1 LELDKYVDY
10 GGSYKTYNLIIV
22 LSVRIL
28 LLLVFISSVQSGK
41 CVSKNARGV
50 PFMPL
55 TILVVDDDLG
65 TRLSIS
71 DYLELSGYLV
81 ITANDGQEALALVL
95 EYQPDL
101 MVTDIVMPRMNGYEL
116 VRQVRQY
123 PEFRLLPVILLTARI
138 KTQERILGYQSG
150 CDLYLPKPFEL
161 EELAAAIRN
170 LLARSQIIQSEFRQS
185 QQKNWDTMEQ
195 VVKEQEK
202 PEPIPS
208 HIEQTEPE
216 KSPWLES
223 LTRREMQVLELL
235 SHGFSNAEMGH
246 KLFLSPRTVEKYVSS
261 LLKKTATNNRAELV
275 RFAIK
280 HGLVE

>member
-1 LELDKYVDY
+1 
-10 GGSYKTYNLIIV
+10 
-22 LSVRIL
+22 
-28 LLLVFISSVQSGK
+28 
-41 CVSKNARGV
+41 
-50 PFMPL
+50 MPL

-71 DYLELSGYLV
+71 DFLELSGYSV
-81 ITANDGQEALALVL
+81 VTANDGQEALSLVQ

-123 PEFRLLPVILLTARI
+123 PDFRLLPIILLTART

-170 LLARSQIIQSEFRQS
+170 LLARSQIIQSEFRSS
-185 QQKNWDTMEQ
+185 QQKSSDFALFATSEEILANE
-195 VVKEQEK
+195 KETSRL
-202 PEPIPS
+202 S
-208 HIEQTEPE
+208 HVENKTQQSE
-216 KSPWLES
+216 WLEL
-223 LTRREMQVLELL
+223 LTRRESQVLELL
-235 SHGFSNAEMGH
+235 THGFSNAEMGS
-246 KLFLSPRTVEKYVSS
+246 KLYLSPRTVEKYVSS
-261 LLKKTATNNRAELV
+261 LLKKTATSNRAELV